1 MAEPSVDGPLPNL
14 SDLWGPSPRG
24 DGVEEVHQ
32 GEPDKTQQ
40 QPLGALDSLF
50 AEKGPSTQ
58 DDEKK
63 RETREDQG
71 SLPEEIPQQI
81 ATTDIEPREANT
93 IVPEGSAPPAGRVLA
108 GEGTAAVQKPP
119 TPPTGPVIVE
129 EASTAVQG
137 ASVPLTDPVVA
148 GEGTTVVQEATTT
161 SLTTENCAPCQSP
174 GVPSK
179 VMSGSESCPTFKYD
193 KMRRPGEKGH
203 PRALVEGPWA
213 TVDIS
218 RINVEKHKSQ
228 RTYFSS
234 PTIGRGRR
242 HLIRKE
248 HRDAARRILEE
259 YRSEKSERLRSGAV
273 EGNEGWWQKQE
284 AEKADLLTEQRRLR
298 TEVSELKKRVY
309 QLRKALSSSVEVLK
323 AKDVEIDSL
332 RALLRPLPPTG
343 VK

>member
-14 SDLWGPSPRG
+14 SDLWGSSPDG
-24 DGVEEVHQ
+24 DGVEEVHR
-32 GEPDKTQQ
+32 GEADETEQ

-63 RETREDQG
+63 GETRDDQG
-71 SLPEEIPQQI
+71 SLPEEIPLQI
-81 ATTDIEPREANT
+81 ATTDTQPRETST
-93 IVPEGSAPPAGRVLA
+93 IVQEGAAPPAGPVLA
-108 GEGTAAVQKPP
+108 GEGTAAFQKPP

-129 EASTAVQG
+129 EASTAVQE
-137 ASVPLTDPVVA
+137 ASVLPTGPVVA
-148 GEGTTVVQEATTT
+148 GEASTAVQEATT
-161 SLTTENCAPCQSP
+161 SLTAENCAPCQSP

-179 VMSGSESCPTFKYD
+179 AMSGSESCPTFKYD
-193 KMRRPGEKGH
+193 KLGRSGEKGR
-203 PRALVEGPWA
+203 PSALVEGSWA

-242 HLIRKE
+242 HLMRKD

-273 EGNEGWWQKQE
+273 EGNEGWWQKHE
-284 AEKADLLTEQRRLR
+284 AEEADLLAVQGRLR
-298 TEVSELKKRVY
+298 TEVSELKKTVY
-309 QLRKALSSSVEVLK
+309 QLRKALSSSVELLK
-323 AKDVEIDSL
+323 AKDVEIESL
-332 RALLRPLPPTG
+332 RALLAPLRPTG
-343 VK
+343 V